1 MMSEYNC
8 KTQLN
13 RFLHFSLGKANDS
26 KAQMNNDSPS
36 TSAPGWDQGSDYPG
50 GLYYVDHAHS
60 K

>member
-1 MMSEYNC
+1 MSEYNG

-13 RFLHFSLGKANDS
+13 RFLHFSLGKANES

-36 TSAPGWDQGSDYPG
+36 TSVPGWDQVSVNEG
-50 GLYYVDHAHS
+50 GLYYVDHANS